1 MCSSSPAVPHTTHFR
16 PASRHGRQ
24 ATGAHH
30 GALTPATSP
39 GPLSSFSLVSLP
51 MALPPLNHSPWFF
64 LSPCHPLY
72 QGSDPSSRHQ
82 AAYPLPGS
90 RDSPLL
96 RPPPP
101 NSLNNLSARGV
112 TSWRNGLQD
121 QCKCPM
127 ATSPSHRPCPGSMWR
142 PALHLGCGRHESPME
157 GLR

>member
-1 MCSSSPAVPHTTHFR
+1 MGSSSPGSTSHNPLSARLQTR
-16 PASRHGRQ
+16 RQ
-24 ATGAHH
+24 ATGAYH

-39 GPLSSFSLVSLP
+39 GPLSSLSLVSLP
-51 MALPPLNHSPWFF
+51 MVLPPLNHAPWFF
-64 LSPCHPLY
+64 LSSCHPLY
-72 QGSDPSSRHQ
+72 QGSDPSSRQ
-82 AAYPLPGS
+82 SSSLPTARIKRLTS
-90 RDSPLL
+90 SKT
-96 RPPPP
+96 PPP

-142 PALHLGCGRHESPME
+142 PTLHLGCGRLESPIE